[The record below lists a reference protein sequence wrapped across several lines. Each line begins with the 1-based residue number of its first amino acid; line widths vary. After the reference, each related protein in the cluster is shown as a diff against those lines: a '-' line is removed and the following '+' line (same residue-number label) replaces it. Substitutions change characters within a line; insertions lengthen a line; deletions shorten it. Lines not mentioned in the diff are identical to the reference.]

1 MMPSPFK
8 VGVLRPDKVK
18 ELQKQ
23 LKQVKYDAIIVG
35 TDSDVEGNG
44 IYDLIE
50 TYLGL
55 QIIKLTVSLRLT

>member
-1 MMPSPFK
+1 MMPSPFS

-44 IYDLIE
+44 IYDLI
-50 TYLGL
+50 L
-55 QIIKLTVSLRLT
+55 